1 MITFLVNLL
10 SGQEFQVTDNPGQIL
25 LTSLTKIL
33 QQNNITAKIIYALCE
48 GEKKNL
54 KKLYQKIK

>member
-33 QQNNITAKIIYALCE
+33 QQNNITAKII
-48 GEKKNL
+48 
-54 KKLYQKIK
+54 

>member
-48 GEKKNL
+48 GEKKKF
-54 KKLYQKIK
+54 KKNFIRK